1 MTRNDLVTTEP
12 ESLGFDMTPMAAAAQ
27 TLVATRDPLMNYIK
41 AVRAIPMGEQP
52 IVVDG
57 KVGSNYDVLAK
68 KPQFKNALYEAIH
81 RADGLDSN
89 MSTLH
94 YWATGSAALIVENIN
109 PHLETVRSILAAVP
123 SGGAIN
129 PADLPRIRE
138 QMQIATVN
146 VMLVRMAMKQITT
159 GIRDFLAHFII
170 DHDTFAAGP
179 LELRRM
185 KDEVGRQISEDAMP
199 LVVHPFYHGIGEAM
213 LQVGRVF
220 LAALDLL
227 AQVLG
232 NARTGHEAMDGAASA
247 LGTAAATAW
256 TKYDAAATAVY
267 ASDSA
272 TMSVTL
278 RKLQL
283 TTAIESWKQ
292 FATFFSNSNL

>member
-1 MTRNDLVTTEP
+1 MTASGSLTAEP
-12 ESLGFDMTPMAAAAQ
+12 ESLGFDVAPMAAAVR
-27 TLVATRDPLMNYIK
+27 TIVETRDPIMNYIK
-41 AVRAIPMGEQP
+41 AARAIPMGEQP

-57 KVGSNYDVLAK
+57 SVGSYYDVLAK
-68 KPQFKNALYEAIH
+68 KPAFKSALYQAIQ
-81 RADGLDSN
+81 RANGLADN

-94 YWATGSAALIVENIN
+94 SWATGNAVLIIGNIN
-109 PHLETVRSILAAVP
+109 PPLEIVRSILAAVP
-123 SGGAIN
+123 SGGTIN

-138 QMQIATVN
+138 QMQMASMY
-146 VMLVRMAMKQITT
+146 VMLLRMAMKQITT
-159 GIRDFLAHFII
+159 GITDFLTHFII

-179 LELRRM
+179 LELGRM
-185 KDEVGRQISEDAMP
+185 REEVGRQISEDAMP
-199 LVVHPFYHGIGEAM
+199 LVLNPFYEGIGKAM

-220 LAALDLL
+220 LAAIDLL
-227 AQVLG
+227 AQVLV
-232 NARTGHEAMDGAASA
+232 NSRTGHEAMNGAASA

-292 FATFFSNSNL
+292 WAEFFSKSNL